1 MAEGVSGQKF
11 SVIVFRIFWESARK
25 HRYGGLSGTDSRG
38 AHIPCERFYS
48 KFLFVSSSKR
58 FSVKKVEYSGVCDS
72 LGREMISPDMHY
84 IDCKPHWSLSRRR
97 HGTHPTR
104 VVRLRIQLCTWKIYG
119 KEQSGQTNG
128 QLQAFQRRSLSHKVF
143 LSKLKEWVELRINWL
158 NLQNSFEGSNHQ
170 MLI

>member
-1 MAEGVSGQKF
+1 MDASRKYHFCINNCSVHLMAEGVSGQKF
-11 SVIVFRIFWESARK
+11 SVIIFRIFWESARK

-38 AHIPCERFYS
+38 AHIPCERLYS

-58 FSVKKVEYSGVCDS
+58 FSVKRVEYSGVCDS

-104 VVRLRIQLCTWKIYG
+104 VVRLRIRLCTGKIYG
-119 KEQSGQTNG
+119 KEQSGQTLG
-128 QLQAFQRRSLSHKVF
+128 RV
-143 LSKLKEWVELRINWL
+143 
-158 NLQNSFEGSNHQ
+158 
-170 MLI
+170 